1 MSVWISL
8 LFSFFSHSEF
18 LRIRNQIRSRRCDWL
33 ACLSHLF
40 QTAGSSHP
48 PSPLSLFLSLMKKQG
63 HWSRT
68 LSHGLSS
75 QIAFPWCLL
84 RPLPW
89 RSVNQ
94 FSDLELWSDSGPMP
108 FFFLAKPAPRA
119 EAGQARACPRGG
131 LLMGAA
137 RAPRPVVPSPPIVDG
152 GRRHVSRAVLT
163 QSALRKA
170 CRERRCYGSWPLQ
183 ASRDKN

>member
-8 LFSFFSHSEF
+8 PFSFFSHSEF

-108 FFFLAKPAPRA
+108 FFFLAISGLSWSMQDCSLCYMGFSSCGIQAQLPQGMWDLVSPARDQTHIPWT
-119 EAGQARACPRGG
+119 GRGI
-131 LLMGAA
+131 LNHWTT
-137 RAPRPVVPSPPIVDG
+137 REVP
-152 GRRHVSRAVLT
+152 
-163 QSALRKA
+163 
-170 CRERRCYGSWPLQ
+170 
-183 ASRDKN
+183 

>member
-8 LFSFFSHSEF
+8 PFSFFSHSEF

-108 FFFLAKPAPRA
+108 FFFF
-119 EAGQARACPRGG
+119 GQACPAGRGRAGTCLSPWRASDGRCPRPS
-131 LLMGAA
+131 A
-137 RAPRPVVPSPPIVDG
+137 RCP
-152 GRRHVSRAVLT
+152 
-163 QSALRKA
+163 QSSHR
-170 CRERRCYGSWPLQ
+170 
-183 ASRDKN
+183 